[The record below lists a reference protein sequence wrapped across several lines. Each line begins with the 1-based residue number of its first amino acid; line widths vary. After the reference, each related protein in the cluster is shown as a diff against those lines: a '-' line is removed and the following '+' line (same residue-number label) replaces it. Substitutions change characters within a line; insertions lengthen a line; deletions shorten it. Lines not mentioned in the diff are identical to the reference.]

1 MWMVD
6 IIMNAVPRPDFSG
19 SDFSGSD
26 FSDSDSGDGREIGEP
41 GPWNEMELKL
51 SEEICIEGVMYPA
64 PAAHMLAQASG
75 QLLRDHDNNPRGD
88 SRTTIYIEDDHIYR
102 AGRWVVENLYPCDVE
117 AFVATFLGKVRL
129 EKPGMVRGLASDVWT
144 IVIV

>member
-6 IIMNAVPRPDFSG
+6 IIMTTVPRPDFS
-19 SDFSGSD
+19 
-26 FSDSDSGDGREIGEP
+26 DGREIGEP
-41 GPWNEMELKL
+41 GPWNEMELEL
-51 SEEICIEGVMYPA
+51 SEEICIAGVMYPA
-64 PAAHMLAQASG
+64 SAAHMLAEASG
-75 QLLRDHDNNPRGD
+75 QLRRDHWHNPRGD
-88 SRTTIYIEDDHIYR
+88 SMTTIYIEDDPIYH